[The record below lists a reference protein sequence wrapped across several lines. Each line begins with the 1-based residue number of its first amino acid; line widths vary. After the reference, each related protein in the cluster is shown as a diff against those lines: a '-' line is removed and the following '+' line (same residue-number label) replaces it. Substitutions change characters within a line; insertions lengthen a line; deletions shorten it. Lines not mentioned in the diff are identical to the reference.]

1 MYNVPRYENATA
13 QNTLSN
19 FNFNLESCKMAK
31 LHETLAVESA
41 LEATANKLTKESLHT
56 LGKDSLFNGTVRK
69 LEMFD
74 ASKKNEEL
82 EEHQELTSTVAENLD
97 YLVKPIS
104 KYWDAVL
111 QKDSTNQVAVAE
123 LVVDGKAIAEKVPA
137 TFLLGME
144 TKLRELR
151 IIYDAIPTLAPAI
164 NWLQSEQDKPG
175 VFKAEHD
182 TIQLKT
188 EKDPEYRVVYEATP
202 DHPAQIERVDRTS
215 TTGRYITTKFSGK
228 MSPLEKA
235 QRIERLDNMLRAV
248 KQARMR
254 ANNTQVVKR
263 EIGEVI
269 LNYING

>member
-1 MYNVPRYENATA
+1 
-13 QNTLSN
+13 
-19 FNFNLESCKMAK
+19 MAK

-56 LGKDSLFNGTVRK
+56 LSKETLFKGAHRR

-74 ASKKNEEL
+74 AANKNAETD
-82 EEHQELTSTVAENLD
+82 EHQELTTTVAENLD

-104 KYWDAVL
+104 KYWNAVL
-111 QKDSTNQVAVAE
+111 QKDATNQVAVADLIVE
-123 LVVDGKAIAEKVPA
+123 GNTVAEKVPA

-144 TKLRELR
+144 TKLRDLR
-151 IIYDAIPTLAPAI
+151 KVYEAIPTLPPGVSWI
-164 NWLQSEQDKPG
+164 PSEQDREG
-175 VFKAEHD
+175 VFKAAHE

-202 DHPAQIERVDRTS
+202 EHPAQIERVDRTS
-215 TTGRYITTKFSGK
+215 NVGRYVTTHVNG
-228 MSPLEKA
+228 MMTPLEKA

-263 EIGEVI
+263 EIGKDI
-269 LNYING
+269 LDYING